1 MDVRTSLRMTVWNVR
16 WNDGEGVSWNDGEG
30 VRFAPEVT
38 ISNHFGSEAF
48 S

>member
-1 MDVRTSLRMTVWNVR
+1 MVGMDVRTSLRMTVWKVR
-16 WNDGEGVSWNDGEG
+16 WNDGEG

-38 ISNHFGSEAF
+38 ISNHFGSEVF